1 MIINDSI
8 KYRKGRAPNII
19 NADDDS
25 YVIVGSRSHGHRIS
39 EDSIDKLVNSLK
51 NVVAL
56 KMEGDER
63 MYEELHPLS
72 TEVVVKTS
80 VGSVPTSYFPES
92 DKEDL
97 GKKLLK
103 YNVPEEMVEI
113 YIPLAHIR
121 LNDGVLYNP
130 DGIPLLLLMNKKRF
144 FFIDPVRAE
153 INFSNICNYWADNKL
168 NKKDLL
174 HFSFDFEKFLGDI
187 REYEFWMPDLKKFR
201 KDYQGKI
208 AVCSG
213 DYHTFFV
220 KKILDG
226 KEPQKPDW
234 VNHIDKRRENLNTP
248 QDAEKLKS
256 IYRNLEEALNP

>member
-187 REYEFWMPDLKKFR
+187 IRNSSSNLKTLLSASGMP
-201 KDYQGKI
+201 
-208 AVCSG
+208 
-213 DYHTFFV
+213 T
-220 KKILDG
+220 
-226 KEPQKPDW
+226 KPLPTAGR
-234 VNHIDKRRENLNTP
+234 VPCFCIGLNQICTP
-248 QDAEKLKS
+248 ARVRPSLTLRLCFHSPNRTWPPK
-256 IYRNLEEALNP
+256 